1 VDIKA
6 LVQSSKRGDKES
18 LSQLIMAQQ
27 NDYYKIAYVYTENR
41 QDALDAVADMT
52 VILYQHIN
60 KLKNDEMFYPWSKT
74 ILINCCRAIQRA
86 RVKVVYFAEYPEKPR
101 EERYN
106 IKEMRAD
113 IIECIRR
120 LNGYQQEVIKLKYF
134 MDMDYEAISQ
144 ISNVPLGTAKSRT
157 AKALVKLKKCF
168 GGEY

>member
-1 VDIKA
+1 MDIKG
-6 LVQSSKRGDKES
+6 LVQNAKKGDKES

-27 NDYYKIAYVYTENR
+27 SDYYKIAYVYTENR

-60 KLKNDEMFYPWSKT
+60 KLKDDELFYNWSKT

-86 RVKVVYFAEYPEKPR
+86 RVKVVYFEECPESPR

-106 IKEMRAD
+106 IKEMRSD
-113 IIECIRR
+113 IIDCVRK
-120 LNGYQQEVIKLKYF
+120 LNNYQQEVIKLKYF
-134 MDMDYEAISQ
+134 MDMDYDSISK